1 MKLRAA
7 PTSHAPNQLGVDRA
21 AGRING
27 VAIIQPGEAKGHG
40 VLIDGTMLDQ
50 VTAAGAAADRGIKAR
65 FTHPGMCADGLGTLI
80 GHFTNFRRDGDTVRA
95 DLQLSDT
102 AKKTPN
108 GNLYSYVLDLADK
121 EPARFGNSIVFSGIP
136 VWKTKRGEIP
146 INDKSLASMD
156 GYRKPDDREGDK
168 PFARLSL
175 LHASDLVDEPAATT
189 GGLFGFSASS
199 LFAGTS
205 SELSEQ
211 AFAFLDQL
219 AEDHDITPTRLRGL
233 LERYE
238 QTRGITAHPKE
249 SPVLS
254 KKLQAL
260 IIAYAASAPDVFAA
274 AEAGTPE
281 ADIINQVLTKQ
292 LAAATEAH
300 GKALAEKDTALAAA
314 KAAHDK
320 ALAEKDA
327 ALAAAVKERDAL
339 KAQVAQFQGHQ
350 QRTGGTPD
358 PGREPRLTEEL
369 STGAAEADKAWSDPK
384 VAGFFFG
391 IRADFDAAV
400 KADGL
405 AGVLKQVQQ

>member
-1 MKLRAA
+1 MKLRTA
-7 PTSHAPNQLGVDRA
+7 PTKHAPQQLGVDREKGLIA
-21 AGRING
+21 G
-27 VAIIQPGEAKGHG
+27 VAVIQLGEAKGHG
-40 VLIDGTMLDQ
+40 VLIDDTMLDQ
-50 VTAAGAAADRGIKAR
+50 TVTAGAAASRGIKAR
-65 FTHPGMCADGLGTLI
+65 FTHPGMCSDGLGTLI
-80 GHFTNFRRDGDTVRA
+80 GHYTNFRRDGGTVRA
-95 DLQLSDT
+95 DLQLSET

-108 GNLYSYVLDLADK
+108 GDLYSYVLDLADK

-146 INDKSLASMD
+146 VNDQSLSSRE

-199 LFAGTS
+199 FFAGTS

-219 AEDHDITPTRLRGL
+219 AEDHDITSTRLRGL
-233 LERYE
+233 LDRYE
-238 QTRGITAHPKE
+238 QTRGITATPKE

-292 LAAATEAH
+292 LAA
-300 GKALAEKDTALAAA
+300 KDDALAAAKEAFAKDLAAKDTALAAA
-314 KAAHDK
+314 
-320 ALAEKDA
+320 L
-327 ALAAAVKERDAL
+327 KERDEL
-339 KAQVAQFQGHQ
+339 KAQVAKFQSHQ
-350 QRTGGTPD
+350 SRTGDTPD
-358 PGREPRLTEEL
+358 PGREPKLTDQL
-369 STGAAEADKAWSDPK
+369 AASQAEIDKAWSDPA
-384 VAGFFFG
+384 VAGFHFSN
-391 IRADFDAAV
+391 RADFDSAV
-400 KADGL
+400 KAIGL
-405 AGVLKQVQQ
+405 AAVLKQVADAGK